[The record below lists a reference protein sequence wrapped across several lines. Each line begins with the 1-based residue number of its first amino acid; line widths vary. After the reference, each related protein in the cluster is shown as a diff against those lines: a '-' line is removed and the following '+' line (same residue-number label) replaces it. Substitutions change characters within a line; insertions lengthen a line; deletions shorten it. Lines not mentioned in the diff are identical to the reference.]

1 MTPAVRGAGIPSP
14 RAIPIRAIPT
24 VPDVPHELPVES
36 ETTEHMIS
44 VAKRK
49 IPGLSIDS
57 P

>member
-24 VPDVPHELPVES
+24 VPDVPHEVPVES
-36 ETTEHMIS
+36 ATTEHMIS